1 MLIKFLKCELF
12 LVPVTLVPLGPILIL
27 FTSQTIFLQRSFWNQ
42 SVLSGEK
49 LMQWRMR
56 TGSWQAF
63 SLTECWILL
72 LPGAETGLDDY
83 YLEST
88 KGTIWIDQQQQQNKN
103 KKLTSARW
111 FQTGCIIVFSPP
123 PPRILTSSTN
133 KLLWIKLLLKN
144 F

>member
-12 LVPVTLVPLGPILIL
+12 LAPVTLVPLGPILIL

-49 LMQWRMR
+49 LMQRGMR

-63 SLTECWILL
+63 SLTERWILL

-83 YLEST
+83 HLEST
-88 KGTIWIDQQQQQNKN
+88 KGTIWIDQQ
-103 KKLTSARW
+103 
-111 FQTGCIIVFSPP
+111 
-123 PPRILTSSTN
+123 
-133 KLLWIKLLLKN
+133 
-144 F
+144 